1 MNFYCIDSTA
11 SLLDFFLFP
20 IYSLQH
26 YDNPLTLACLDRLDV
41 IPVVIFI
48 IQFSCSCQTTLTVLL
63 HQFDLWIKGIM
74 IRINLDHFYQQF
86 PLISLNETVPKQLTL
101 SGVSNGPIQLKGP
114 HKIWPLLE
122 LLAKITRVL
131 ACSCSQNFCN
141 CWHTCILVNI
151 LAHSKFH

>member
-1 MNFYCIDSTA
+1 MKTLPAFYLDFSLLFDLNFYA
-11 SLLDFFLFP
+11 P
-20 IYSLQH
+20 KEQRREGGGEGRGEKKK
-26 YDNPLTLACLDRLDV
+26 AAKWE
-41 IPVVIFI
+41 
-48 IQFSCSCQTTLTVLL
+48 SCSCQTTLTVLL

-86 PLISLNETVPKQLTL
+86 PLFNLSETVPKQLTL
-101 SGVSNGPIQLKGP
+101 SGVSNGPIQLKGA

-141 CWHTCILVNI
+141 CWHTCILVNMCSI
-151 LAHSKFH
+151 TRNFINSAL